1 MTESQSFSLFK
12 SAILLAVLASF
23 FIATAPAHAETLFGP
38 SSTTVG
44 NAVEYSTG
52 PIDVSQY
59 SDLHLTFNYV
69 AEKLDPGDSFTYG
82 WRSAEETILG
92 TFTGLADG
100 ASAVPG
106 DETGVISLDL
116 PAGAAV
122 SDLQLFIKVTANS
135 TIENDSVEIAD
146 LLLSGTVVI
155 LDVDANGVTD
165 DTDNCVNTVNPDQSD
180 FDNDGEGDLC
190 DGDDDNDGIA
200 DGDENEG
207 CAQNTDNTC
216 GVVVEDEENEENNE
230 DEEEEEDVD
239 EDNDGVIEGD
249 LCPNTRLDEAGKGKL
264 NLKHWR
270 YNGHSWTKGQFGWG
284 KKNSSSYTMMDTRGC
299 SCDQI
304 GTLLQKSKKHSYKSD
319 HRFGCSP
326 KLMEEFLEYAW

>member
-12 SAILLAVLASF
+12 SAIFLAFLASF
-23 FIATAPAHAETLFGP
+23 FVATVPAYAETLFGP

-44 NAVEYSTG
+44 NALEYSTG
-52 PIDVSQY
+52 PIDASQY

-82 WRSAEETILG
+82 WRSTEETILG

-106 DETGVISLDL
+106 DETGVVSLDL

-122 SDLQLFIKVTANS
+122 SDLELFIRVTANS
-135 TIENDSVEIAD
+135 TIENDSVEVAD
-146 LLLSGTVVI
+146 LLLSGTVVVI
-155 LDVDANGVTD
+155 DADTDGVVD
-165 DTDNCVNTVNPDQSD
+165 DTDNCVNTVNPDQAD
-180 FDNDGEGDLC
+180 FDNDGEGDSC

-200 DGDENEG
+200 DVDENEG
-207 CAQNTDNTC
+207 CEQNTDNTC
-216 GVVVEDEENEENNE
+216 GVVVDDEENEEE
-230 DEEEEEDVD
+230 DID
-239 EDNDGVIEGD
+239 EDNDGVVEGD

-264 NLKHWR
+264 NFKHWR
-270 YNGHSWTKGQFGWG
+270 YNGHSWTKGQFGWS
-284 KKNSSSYTMMDTRGC
+284 KRSCSSYTMTDTRGC

-304 GTLLQKSKKHSYKSD
+304 VALLQKSKKHSFKND
-319 HRFGCSP
+319 HRFGCTP